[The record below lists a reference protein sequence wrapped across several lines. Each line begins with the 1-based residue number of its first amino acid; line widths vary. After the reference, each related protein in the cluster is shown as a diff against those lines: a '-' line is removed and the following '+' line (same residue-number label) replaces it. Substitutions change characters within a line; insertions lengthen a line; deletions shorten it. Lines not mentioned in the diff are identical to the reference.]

1 MRNMPGLVIILALLA
16 SAPLAADVEIE
27 FDAFEEKWTC
37 TSKVDIVPYP
47 QEGMRA
53 GTMTLTL
60 VHTRSHGYAPP
71 VMLFSLVF
79 RERHSIEGDANLI
92 AGDRRAMMEF
102 VGHHR
107 QRDYVARTFAEYV
120 SYRVNPALLEAVAE
134 TSEMR
139 IRLNGR
145 HGIVILEDA
154 PHVVAAVQSFVEG
167 CLNADWVQR

>member
-1 MRNMPGLVIILALLA
+1 MRNSLGLIIILMLVVFT
-16 SAPLAADVEIE
+16 PVAADVEIE
-27 FDAFEEKWTC
+27 FDAFEEKSTC
-37 TSKVDIVPYP
+37 TSTVDIVPYP
-47 QEGMRA
+47 QEGIRA

-60 VHTRSHGYAPP
+60 AHTRSHGYAPP

-79 RERHSIEGDANLI
+79 RDRHSIEGDANLI
-92 AGDRRAMMEF
+92 AGDQRAMMEF

-120 SYRVNPALLEAVAE
+120 SYRVNPALLKAAAE
-134 TSEMR
+134 TGEMS

-154 PHVVAAVQSFVEG
+154 PHVVAAVRSFVEG
-167 CLNADWVQR
+167 CLNAEWVQR